1 MNARAA
7 LIGVMGLVAL
17 AGCDRYTGLEI
28 RKYTNSEYL
37 QLGWAQQDL
46 VVTEPARY
54 CYKTLA
60 DIDCYAQPQPG
71 QEYRYVAPY
80 APVPKVTVVK
90 PSPSQ

>member
-1 MNARAA
+1 MSARVILLGLAA
-7 LIGVMGLVAL
+7 LLAL

-28 RKYTNSEYL
+28 RKYTNSELL

-46 VVTEPARY
+46 VVTEPPRY

-60 DIDCYAQPQPG
+60 DNDCYTQPQPG

-80 APVPKVTVVK
+80 APVPKVTVIK
-90 PSPSQ
+90 PSATQ